1 MPRKYY
7 GRRKRAA
14 RATRRPRVSRPRAL
28 RRKLGLNP
36 RTHNFARSTRD
47 SVVING
53 PGFGQVAWSSAPL
66 NWQIGTPTP
75 DDNGL
80 WQFGGSM
87 KFQLSD
93 VINTIDFT
101 TLFDRYKLNK
111 VVVSIMPLMSMG
123 HNIVSS
129 ATGTN
134 QSSCLPTLVTA
145 IDYDDATVPTLSDDL
160 LERQNCKS
168 YRMGGKVINITINN
182 PKVLQSVA
190 SGDTTVTQVSAVT
203 KAAPYLDCVQEDV
216 NHYGLKFYVRD
227 FALPAGT
234 SAPSPSSNSLLR
246 IRCKYYLS
254 FKESK

>member
-1 MPRKYY
+1 MPRRYRAPYKK
-7 GRRKRAA
+7 RKMPK
-14 RATRRPRVSRPRAL
+14 RRPKAL
-28 RRKLGLNP
+28 RRKLALNP

-47 SVVING
+47 SVISNG
-53 PGFGQVAWSSAPL
+53 AGFGQVVWNSAPT
-66 NWQIGTPTP
+66 NWLIGTPTP
-75 DDNGL
+75 DDNNL
-80 WQFGGSM
+80 WQFGGAM

-111 VVVSIMPLMSMG
+111 VVVSIMPLMNTG
-123 HNIVSS
+123 HNIVSN

-145 IDYDDATVPTLSDDL
+145 IDYDDATVPSLSDDL

-168 YRMGGKVINITINN
+168 YRMGGKVINITIRN

-227 FALPAGT
+227 FALPPGT
-234 SAPSPSSNSLLR
+234 SSSSPSSNSLIR
-246 IRCKYYLS
+246 VRCKYYLS